1 MLCNQ
6 YGGEEE
12 EDEVPV
18 EGNSTERV
26 FEHGNQESVGWR
38 GREEYEVPVEGN
50 VFENYL
56 EDWVFVRTFEGQ
68 CDEEER
74 EEEVRGKGEGQ
85 ISTRNGDDSRIWREV
100 IIRWLCVVVVNLLA
114 IRAIVGC
121 QNAVSDSYEM
131 RRVIYDVNRERD
143 VNGAV
148 FGGGSYT
155 ASYTVTD
162 ARQVATLAEELFE
175 LDGDRIEV
183 LAAANRIQNEQERAK
198 LNGSSDDFL
207 E

>member
-1 MLCNQ
+1 M
-6 YGGEEE
+6 
-12 EDEVPV
+12 
-18 EGNSTERV
+18 
-26 FEHGNQESVGWR
+26 
-38 GREEYEVPVEGN
+38 EYEVPVEGN
-50 VFENYL
+50 VFENYV

-68 CDEEER
+68 CEEEER
-74 EEEVRGKGEGQ
+74 EEEARVEGEGQ
-85 ISTRNGDDSRIWREV
+85 ISTRNGDDSRIWRDV
-100 IIRWLCVVVVNLLA
+100 IIRWLCVVVVNLVA
-114 IRAIVGC
+114 IRAIRGY
-121 QNAVSDSYEM
+121 QNAISNSHGM

-148 FGGGSYT
+148 FGGGSCT
-155 ASYTVTD
+155 ASYTD

-198 LNGSSDDFL
+198 LDSSSDDFL

>member
-1 MLCNQ
+1 M
-6 YGGEEE
+6 
-12 EDEVPV
+12 
-18 EGNSTERV
+18 
-26 FEHGNQESVGWR
+26 
-38 GREEYEVPVEGN
+38 YEK
-50 VFENYL
+50 
-56 EDWVFVRTFEGQ
+56 
-68 CDEEER
+68 R
-74 EEEVRGKGEGQ
+74 EEEALVEGEGH
-85 ISTRNGDDSRIWREV
+85 ISTRNGEDSRIWREV
-100 IIRWLCVVVVNLLA
+100 IIRWLCVVVVNLVA
-114 IRAIVGC
+114 IRAISGY
-121 QNAVSDSYEM
+121 QNAISNSHGM

-155 ASYTVTD
+155 ASYTDTD